1 MDGNASSYIFI
12 VILIAFSAFFSGS
25 EIAFAS
31 VNKLRLKK
39 NAESQNKLSYRIALY
54 IAENYDKA
62 LSSILVGNNLV
73 NIAASSIATVIA
85 MSIAGE
91 AYVGYATAIMTVVI
105 LIFGEIMPKLIA
117 REHSESFTKAVALP
131 LRGIMIITFPVVFV
145 VIKILDVVSKLWG
158 GSAENSSGVTED
170 ELVTIIEMVEDEGV
184 IDEARSDLLQS
195 AIEFSDITAQEIITP
210 RVDMLAID
218 VDDDT
223 SEIKKLIDN
232 SAFSRL
238 PVYEGTVDNI
248 IGVLYLNRFY
258 KKLIDENDFEI
269 RDMLMEVCYIPKTL
283 KLPYV
288 LAELR
293 RARQHLAVVTDE
305 YGGTLG
311 ILTMEDVLEELV
323 GEIWDETDEVV
334 REFTVIDENN
344 FEASGDMSIFD
355 FLEELGADNS
365 AFEGD
370 YTTLGG
376 WITDMLNGFPSE
388 GDSFEYAGMTITV
401 KETDDKRVKRVSV
414 LKHPLQEED
423 KEQK

>member
-1 MDGNASSYIFI
+1 MNANISSYIYI
-12 VILIAFSAFFSGS
+12 VILIVFSAFFSGS
-25 EIAFAS
+25 EIAYAS

-39 NAESQNKLSYRIALY
+39 NVETTNRLSQRLALY
-54 IAENYDKA
+54 IADNYETA

-105 LIFGEIMPKLIA
+105 LIFGEIVPKLLA
-117 REHSESFTKAVALP
+117 REHSEGFTTAVAVP
-131 LRGIMIITFPVVFV
+131 LRIIMIITYPVVFV
-145 VIKILDVVSKLWG
+145 VMKILGVVSKIWG
-158 GSAENSSGVTED
+158 GSSDNSPSVTED

-218 VDDDT
+218 VDDEVED
-223 SEIKKLIDN
+223 IRKLINN

-238 PVYEGTVDNI
+238 PVYEGTIDNI

-258 KKLIDENDFEI
+258 KRLIDESDFNI

-334 REFTVIDENN
+334 KEFEEIDSNN
-344 FEASGDMSIFD
+344 YIASGDMNISD
-355 FLEELGADNS
+355 FLEDIGAD
-365 AFEGD
+365 ATPFESE

-376 WITDMLNGFPSE
+376 WLTEMLNGFPRE
-388 GDSFEYAGMTITV
+388 GDSFEYDSMKITV
-401 KETDDKRVKRVSV
+401 LEMDDKRVKSVSV
-414 LKHPLQEED
+414 HKQTDE
-423 KEQK
+423 KEIKD